1 MKRVLCLVVLLL
13 CLTSCKKELS
23 VTENEFLTVK
33 ENADNKIIINTQ
45 DITSTAT
52 FVNYEVEGVN
62 IQFVVVRG
70 TDGKV
75 RIAFNTCQA
84 CNPSPLAYF
93 VQKGEYLECQNCGN
107 RFHIDKVGLERG
119 GCNPALVEEK
129 EYGYQQMVMDTDYVS
144 SYKEKFRN
152 WKGLKG

>member
-1 MKRVLCLVVLLL
+1 MKL
-13 CLTSCKKELS
+13 
-23 VTENEFLTVK
+23 
-33 ENADNKIIINTQ
+33 
-45 DITSTAT
+45 
-52 FVNYEVEGVN
+52 
-62 IQFVVVRG
+62 QFVVLRG
-70 TDGKV
+70 SDGKV

-93 VQKGEYLECQNCGN
+93 VQKGEYLEYQNCGN

-129 EYGYQQMVMDTDYVS
+129 EDGYQQMVMDTDYVS

>member
-33 ENADNKIIINTQ
+33 ENADGKIIINTQ

-70 TDGKV
+70 SDGKV

-129 EYGYQQMVMDTDYVS
+129 EAGYQQMVMDTDYVS
-144 SYKEKFRN
+144 SYKENFRN

>member
-33 ENADNKIIINTQ
+33 ENADGKIIINTQ

-129 EYGYQQMVMDTDYVS
+129 EDGYQQMVLDTDYVS

-152 WKGLKG
+152 WKSLKG

>member
-1 MKRVLCLVVLLL
+1 MKL
-13 CLTSCKKELS
+13 
-23 VTENEFLTVK
+23 
-33 ENADNKIIINTQ
+33 
-45 DITSTAT
+45 
-52 FVNYEVEGVN
+52 
-62 IQFVVVRG
+62 QFVVVRG
-70 TDGKV
+70 SDGKV

-129 EYGYQQMVMDTDYVS
+129 EDGYQQMVMDTDYVS

>member
-33 ENADNKIIINTQ
+33 ENADGKIIINTQ

-107 RFHIDKVGLERG
+107 RFHINKVGLERG

-129 EYGYQQMVMDTDYVS
+129 EDGYQQMVLDTDYVS

-152 WKGLKG
+152 WKSLKG